1 MYIEKL
7 SIECFSD
14 YQIEGKKPE
23 SVQIGSFTSDGCL
36 GADSEKVE
44 AMVEAL
50 GELYGHDPVRLVVTY
65 ETSNT

>member
-44 AMVEAL
+44 AMVEAIAD
-50 GELYGHDPVRLVVTY
+50 LYAQSPVRIVVTY